1 MVQWLKNTTVPM
13 RTQVQ
18 SLALLSGWRILC
30 CHELWCSCRS
40 GSDPMWLWC
49 RLVATAL
56 IQPLTWKLV
65 HAASAALKTNKTKQ
79 NPKKR
84 NRHGVPVV
92 AQWLTN
98 LTGTTRLW
106 VRSLAL
112 LSGWRILRCRELW
125 CRSQTWLRS
134 GVAVAVV
141 QVRSNSSDSTP
152 SLGTS
157 MCHRCSP

>member
-1 MVQWLKNTTVPM
+1 MAFLYNNNKTSKRETGVSVMVQWLKNTTVPM

-30 CHELWCSCRS
+30 CLELWCSCRCS
-40 GSDPMWLWC
+40 SDPMWLWC

-92 AQWLTN
+92 AQWLTH
-98 LTGTTRLW
+98 LTRDHAVVGSIP
-106 VRSLAL
+106 SLAQWVKDPAL
-112 LSGWRILRCRELW
+112 LW
-125 CRSQTWLRS
+125 
-134 GVAVAVV
+134 AVV
-141 QVRSNSSDSTP
+141 
-152 SLGTS
+152 
-157 MCHRCSP
+157 